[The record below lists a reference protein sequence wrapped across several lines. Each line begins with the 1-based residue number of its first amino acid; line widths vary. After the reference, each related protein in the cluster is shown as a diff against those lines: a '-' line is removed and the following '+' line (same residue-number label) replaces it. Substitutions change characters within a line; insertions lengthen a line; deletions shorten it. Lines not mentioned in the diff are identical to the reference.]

1 MKPAYD
7 TTTLALLRR
16 ALDDVL
22 IDPRFLRSKSMSALE
37 VAEHILSQAARGER
51 DIERMKASALG
62 MMDAPLREAA

>member
-16 ALDDVL
+16 ALEDIL

-62 MMDAPLREAA
+62 MMDAPLRKAA

>member
-16 ALDDVL
+16 ALEDVL

-51 DIERMKASALG
+51 DIERMKASVLG

>member
-16 ALDDVL
+16 ALEDVL
-22 IDPRFLRSKSMSALE
+22 IDPRFLRSKSISALE

-51 DIERMKASALG
+51 DIERMKASVLG
-62 MMDAPLREAA
+62 MMGAPLREAA